1 MKQVIEKISDHQVHC
16 NSTHNKQDKEPKYP
30 PTVNGHTHTH
40 THKCYLA
47 MKSMDILTFVRTWMD
62 LEELILSEIS
72 QTEKDKYCIR
82 FCVESKNS

>member
-40 THKCYLA
+40 TQMLFSHEKYGYSDIR
-47 MKSMDILTFVRTWMD
+47 KNMDGLGGTYT
-62 LEELILSEIS
+62 
-72 QTEKDKYCIR
+72 K
-82 FCVESKNS
+82 

>member
-40 THKCYLA
+40 THTHTQL
-47 MKSMDILTFVRTWMD
+47 
-62 LEELILSEIS
+62 LEKFRDGSTEREENESLQFAS
-72 QTEKDKYCIR
+72 Q
-82 FCVESKNS
+82 N